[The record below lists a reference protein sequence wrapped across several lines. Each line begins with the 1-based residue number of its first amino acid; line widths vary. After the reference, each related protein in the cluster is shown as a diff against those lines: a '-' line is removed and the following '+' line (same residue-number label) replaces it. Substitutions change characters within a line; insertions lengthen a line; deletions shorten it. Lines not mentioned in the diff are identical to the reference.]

1 MASVMTSTAREHSS
15 FGYLDVWG
23 LGVYSRHRERG
34 DKDYYNY
41 HSQLFIQST
50 KLVARAGSPR
60 SVFNSASSSPLYG
73 EHLVQLGFSSALCSA
88 KNEILIGCRLDANH
102 IGSKLFQLQSQ
113 ALQKCS
119 ALEESSTA
127 PIETGLGS
135 NNKNVENSALVT
147 EKQTSSVTPLRKR
160 VSKKRVS
167 GSSLISQ
174 EQEKAR
180 SHTLNGSVKFID
192 KYEYLK
198 VVQLIEGM
206 NISGSAHAKCLKC
219 ASFTTGANVISV
231 ISILSKIGLNKDE
244 IGLVFSK
251 LPSLLKRDAVQLMK
265 VFHLLLELGGRK
277 EELCGVCI
285 QYPALLE
292 CNSDQ
297 IQKVIVFLQSV
308 GLTKEEVLSVL
319 HTKPQVLRYP
329 EYQVKLSVNCLLK
342 LGVPKEDLCRILK
355 KVSRLFSPVIQENLQ
370 IRLKFLVRIGIEPRV
385 LGKTIARR
393 PSMLS
398 FNLEGMTRSY
408 KYIGQLPRRNDGT
421 KIITGFADVLVLD
434 RKKKREPIVDYL
446 LSLGVKPDCL
456 GKVLLKSPQLLGY
469 RIEALEEKIKYLR
482 TLGVKEEALGKVIT
496 RAPQVICLNYEEKLK
511 PVVEFLQSAGLD
523 QDQDIEMVLSR
534 NAQILCSDIEKNL
547 RPKFEFFYTV
557 GLEKKEVARMFVLF
571 PTMFGL
577 SIESS
582 LRPKYNYLINVM
594 KRSVKEIVSFP
605 QYFGCSLEKRIKPRY
620 EQLTRRGIHTTLSS
634 MLSYNDED
642 FKSRYMNDKCD
653 NQMKTA
659 ESLSSY
665 TNLNVFS
672 AYI

>member
-1 MASVMTSTAREHSS
+1 MASVMTSTAREHSG
-15 FGYLDVWG
+15 FVYLDVWG

-34 DKDYYNY
+34 VKDYYNY

-50 KLVARAGSPR
+50 KSVAKAGSPR
-60 SVFNSASSSPLYG
+60 SVFNSALSSPLYG
-73 EHLVQLGFSSALCSA
+73 EHLVQLGFSSPLCSA
-88 KNEILIGCRLDANH
+88 KNVILIGCRLDANY

-135 NNKNVENSALVT
+135 NSKKVENSENSALVT
-147 EKQTSSVTPLRKR
+147 EKQTSGVTPLRKR
-160 VSKKRVS
+160 VAKKRIS

-174 EQEKAR
+174 EQEKER
-180 SHTLNGSVKFID
+180 SYALNGSVKFID
-192 KYEYLK
+192 KYEHLK

-219 ASFTTGANVISV
+219 ASFTAGANVISV
-231 ISILSKIGLNKDE
+231 INILSRIGLNKDE
-244 IGLVFSK
+244 IGLIFSK

-277 EELCGVCI
+277 EQLCGVCI

-297 IQKVIVFLQSV
+297 IHKVLVYLQSA

-319 HTKPQVLRYP
+319 HTKPQVLRHP
-329 EYQVKLSVNCLLK
+329 EYRVKLSVNCLLK
-342 LGVPKEDLCRILK
+342 IGVPKEDLCRILK
-355 KVSRLFSPVIQENLQ
+355 RVPRLFSPVIQENLQ
-370 IRLKFLVRIGIEPRV
+370 VRLKFLVRIGIEPRI
-385 LGKTIARR
+385 LGKAIARR
-393 PSMLS
+393 PRMLS

-408 KYIGQLPRRNDGT
+408 KYIRQLPRRNDMT
-421 KIITGFADVLVLD
+421 NILNGFADVLFLD
-434 RKKKREPIVDYL
+434 RKKKMEPIVDYL

-456 GKVLLKSPQLLGY
+456 GKVLLKSPQVLGY

-482 TLGVKEEALGKVIT
+482 TLGVKDEALGKVIT
-496 RAPQVICLNYEEKLK
+496 RAPQVLCLNYEEKLK

-523 QDQDIEMVLSR
+523 QDQDIEMMLSR
-534 NAQILCSDIEKNL
+534 NAQILCYDIEKNL

-557 GLEKKEVARMFVLF
+557 GLEKKQVARMVVLF

-594 KRSVKEIVSFP
+594 KRSVEEIVYFP

-620 EQLTRRGIHTTLSS
+620 EQLTRRGIHAPISS
-634 MLSYNDED
+634 MLGCNDKD
-642 FKSRYMNDKCD
+642 FKSRYMNEK
-653 NQMKTA
+653 
-659 ESLSSY
+659 
-665 TNLNVFS
+665 
-672 AYI
+672 